1 MINIKQLMPIILLF
15 LVTTGV
21 FLLSA
26 SWLDTK
32 GVGRTVLIGGNL
44 FVFLITLISSLILQ
58 KGMDKDRTMAFIRS
72 VYTSFIVKF
81 LLVVVVVFL
90 YAYKAGANLDR
101 AAVLICMFLYLVY
114 TFIEVRVLLKAM
126 KSQQDAEKRSAA

>member
-32 GVGRTVLIGGNL
+32 GVGRTVLLGGNL

-101 AAVLICMFLYLVY
+101 TAVLICMFLYLVY

>member
-1 MINIKQLMPIILLF
+1 MINLKQLMPIILLF